1 MPRVSLSW
9 ALILG
14 LLSGIGPLCTDFYLP
29 ALPEITQQLQA
40 TSTQTQL
47 SLTAALIGL
56 GLGQLFFGPLSDR
69 IGRLKPLALSLLLFI
84 FSSAMCALT
93 RDINMLIVWRFLQ
106 GFAGAGGSVLSR
118 SIARDKYQGT
128 LLTQFFA
135 LLMTVNGIA
144 PVLSPVLGGYVIT
157 AFDWRIL
164 FWTMA
169 AIGGALL
176 VMSLTI
182 LRETRPAAATH
193 AARQRPGQP
202 VLKNRRFLRFCLIQA
217 FMMAGLFSYIGSSSF
232 VMQSEYGMS
241 AMQFSLLFGLNGI
254 GLIIAAMIF
263 SRLARRF
270 SAEGLLRGDHAAVCL
285 AAAAGSG
292 AGRPVFYRVAD
303 ERHQYRRRRG
313 SDERRRRRPVR
324 DRVRADGHPDVC
336 FRRHRRAVGGP
347 RRRNDAEDEPRDGD
361 LLPAGAADGPQ
372 PAARRALNARC
383 GNKIFHLD
391 YRTISRHLY
400 HSHIILLELI
410 VILFTCKE

>member
-1 MPRVSLSW
+1 MARVSLSW

-169 AIGGALL
+169 AIGGVLL
-176 VMSLTI
+176 
-182 LRETRPAAATH
+182 
-193 AARQRPGQP
+193 
-202 VLKNRRFLRFCLIQA
+202 LKNRRFLRFCLIQA

-270 SAEGLLRGDHAAVCL
+270 SAESLLRGGLTLAVSCAAIMLLFAWLHLPML
-285 AAAAGSG
+285 ALVGLFFTVSLMSGISTVAGAEAMSAVDAAQSGTASALMGTLMFVFGGIAAPLAGL
-292 AGRPVFYRVAD
+292 
-303 ERHQYRRRRG
+303 
-313 SDERRRRRPVR
+313 
-324 DRVRADGHPDVC
+324 
-336 FRRHRRAVGGP
+336 GGETMLKMSL
-347 RRRNDAEDEPRDGD
+347 AMAICYLLALLLGLSKPRD
-361 LLPAGAADGPQ
+361 
-372 PAARRALNARC
+372 AR
-383 GNKIFHLD
+383 
-391 YRTISRHLY
+391 
-400 HSHIILLELI
+400 
-410 VILFTCKE
+410 

>member
-1 MPRVSLSW
+1 MARVSLSW

-106 GFAGAGGSVLSR
+106 GFAGAGGSVLS
-118 SIARDKYQGT
+118 
-128 LLTQFFA
+128 
-135 LLMTVNGIA
+135 
-144 PVLSPVLGGYVIT
+144 PVLGGYVIT

-169 AIGGALL
+169 AIGGVLL
-176 VMSLTI
+176 VMSLAI
-182 LRETRPAAATH
+182 LRETRPATAAH
-193 AARQRPGQP
+193 ASRQRPGQP

-270 SAEGLLRGDHAAVCL
+270 SAESLLRGGLTLAVSCAAIMLLFAWLHLPVL
-285 AAAAGSG
+285 ALVGLFFTVSLMSGISTVAGAEAMSAVDAAQSGTASALMGTLMFVFGGIAAPLAGL
-292 AGRPVFYRVAD
+292 
-303 ERHQYRRRRG
+303 
-313 SDERRRRRPVR
+313 
-324 DRVRADGHPDVC
+324 
-336 FRRHRRAVGGP
+336 GGETMLKMSL
-347 RRRNDAEDEPRDGD
+347 AMAICYLLALLLGLSKPRD
-361 LLPAGAADGPQ
+361 
-372 PAARRALNARC
+372 AR
-383 GNKIFHLD
+383 
-391 YRTISRHLY
+391 
-400 HSHIILLELI
+400 
-410 VILFTCKE
+410 